1 MNLNNNKSKKIMV
14 ATIIILLV
22 IISMATFVVI
32 QIGPYNKNN
41 KEDIVVDIPTGSTL
55 NQVTDVLKENKL
67 IKNKILFK
75 LYVRL
80 SNNSSKLKSG
90 TYLFNQTFSNKEI
103 INDLVK
109 GKFSSKIG
117 LSLPFSFPVSITFTL
132 SLDNFSV
139 LKLASK
145 ESDVDIL
152 TLKTKFAFPLL

>member
-41 KEDIVVDIPTGSTL
+41 KEDI
-55 NQVTDVLKENKL
+55 VTDVLKENKL

-109 GKFSSKIG
+109 GKIYNEGIRITIPEGST
-117 LSLPFSFPVSITFTL
+117 SFEIIDLLVKK
-132 SLDNFSV
+132 N
-139 LKLASK
+139 LKK
-145 ESDVDIL
+145 NL
-152 TLKTKFAFPLL
+152 TI